1 MAIATIF
8 QFMGEIVE
16 VRIIDSICFFRTQQ
30 FGGQY
35 STIEGLRLDK
45 NGVIKEHPDLI
56 DKENWREEAI
66 KRFKDK
72 LKTYKTQE
80 EQMDYVINDLKKYGY
95 QGLYLQRTGFRPVK
109 LNTNMEK

>member
-1 MAIATIF
+1 MVIATIF

-45 NGVIKEHPDLI
+45 NGVIREHPDLK
-56 DKENWREEAI
+56 DRNDWREETI

-72 LKTYKTQE
+72 LKTYKTQR
-80 EQMDYVINDLKKYGY
+80 EQMDYVINDLKKFGY
-95 QGLYLQRTGFRPVK
+95 IPLYSQENGFRPVK
-109 LNTNMEK
+109 LN